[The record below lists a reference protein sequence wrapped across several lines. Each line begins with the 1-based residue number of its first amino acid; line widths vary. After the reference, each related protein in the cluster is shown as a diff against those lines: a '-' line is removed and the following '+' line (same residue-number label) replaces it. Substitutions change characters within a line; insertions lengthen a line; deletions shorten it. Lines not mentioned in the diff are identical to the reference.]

1 MKILT
6 DNLSELEVE
15 MIEDNMAIEEITEVS
30 TKEDGY
36 NAIKE
41 HFGTLKCKSDD
52 YKTDKGEL
60 WIVYPPQGVYGET
73 LNILI
78 KA

>member
-6 DNLSELEVE
+6 DNLTVLEKKR
-15 MIEDNMAIEEITEVS
+15 IEENMEHEEIKEVS
-30 TKEDGY
+30 KKEEGL
-36 NAIKE
+36 NAIKV

-52 YKTDKGEL
+52 YLTDKGEL
-60 WIVYPPQGVYGET
+60 WIVYPPKGVYGET

-78 KA
+78 K